1 MSRLSATEI
10 IDMDTGR
17 ARDLVREKILESG
30 VSRAE
35 IARRL
40 GLSRSAV
47 SNALRP
53 GRDLNVRT
61 VVRFLDA
68 CGYDLVMTAVWRN
81 KGSRRARL
89 IAEVKGEPA

>member
-1 MSRLSATEI
+1 MNAKDIEDI
-10 IDMDTGR
+10 DTGR
-17 ARDLVREKILESG
+17 ATDLLREKILECG

-47 SNALRP
+47 SNALRK

-81 KGSRRARL
+81 KGSRRERL
-89 IAEVKGEPA
+89 IAEAKGEAQE